1 MTQQIMTQLN
11 EEVTDLRSEFRRF
24 TSSYENLQDDGYD
37 ASGDDNEEIESP
49 AEGEEPQYIQ
59 GSLDQVVEEDNSE
72 YFTNEER
79 QEFS

>member
-1 MTQQIMTQLN
+1 MTQLN
-11 EEVTDLRSEFRRF
+11 EEVNDLRTEFRRF
-24 TSSYENLQDDGYD
+24 TSSFENLQDDGYE
-37 ASGDDNEEIESP
+37 ASGDDNEGIESP
-49 AEGEEPQYIQ
+49 VEGEEPQYIQ